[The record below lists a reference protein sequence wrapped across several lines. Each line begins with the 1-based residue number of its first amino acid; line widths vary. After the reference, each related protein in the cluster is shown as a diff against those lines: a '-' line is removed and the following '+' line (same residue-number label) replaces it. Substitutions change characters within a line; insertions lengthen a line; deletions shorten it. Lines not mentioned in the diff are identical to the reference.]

1 MLTTILDQQVCCAF
15 VRHDLSHPVLLEDQ
29 IDIRCDRLSCENK
42 GGVLNYIRSQMNPSN
57 IHRLATDGIEAVSA
71 TIELPNAQNM
81 QIAVI
86 YRSHNASQ
94 STLITLLS
102 RLLTHV
108 SLCNTPC
115 VILGDFNEN
124 IQF

>member
-1 MLTTILDQQVCCAF
+1 M
-15 VRHDLSHPVLLEDQ
+15 DLSHPVLLEDQ

-42 GGVLNYIRSQMNPSN
+42 GGVLIYVRSQMNPSN

-86 YRSHNASQ
+86 YRSPNASQ

-108 SLCNTPC
+108 SLCNIPC
-115 VILGDFNEN
+115 VILGDFNE
-124 IQF
+124 IFAILTF